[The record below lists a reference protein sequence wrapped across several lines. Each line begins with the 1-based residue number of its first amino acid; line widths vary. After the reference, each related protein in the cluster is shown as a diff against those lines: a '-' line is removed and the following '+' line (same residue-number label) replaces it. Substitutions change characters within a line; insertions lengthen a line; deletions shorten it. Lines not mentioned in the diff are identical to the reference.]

1 MKIKFLIIL
10 FIVTGNI
17 FAAEDFKNIDE
28 DAKKI
33 VNKAWFRNKK
43 QENFVLKLF
52 SKTENGNKY
61 KSKDGIQIEL
71 EVKEDNKTVI
81 NISEEIKDKL
91 KTDTGK
97 WALFEI
103 KYKEKGAA
111 EDKFVYLYC
120 SDIESVSIDAT
131 SLYGMFQEKT
141 NILNISVLACD
152 TSSVTNMSFM
162 FEDCYR
168 LENLDLSNFDTKNV
182 EKMQFMFGVCKNLK
196 NLNVQNFSIKSISSL
211 CFIFFADEEL
221 KEIDLSEWNF
231 SEKFTINKKGEK
243 TTIFKSM
250 FRGTFFEKIIL
261 KNKNINEEIKDFL
274 NEKSFKL
281 DNKKKDAEILIYIKK
296 VPNCVKKVP
305 ICDFCCECCNFC

>member
-1 MKIKFLIIL
+1 MKIKFLISL

-33 VNKAWFRNKK
+33 VNRTWFRNKK

-81 NISEEIKDKL
+81 NISDEIKDKL

-103 KYKEKGAA
+103 KTMENNT
-111 EDKFVYLYC
+111 VYLYC
-120 SDIESVSIDAT
+120 SNIESVGIDDT
-131 SLYGMFQEKT
+131 SLCGMFEDKT

-152 TSSVTNMSFM
+152 TSKVKNMSFM

-211 CFIFFADEEL
+211 CFIFFADEKL

-243 TTIFKSM
+243 TTIFKSIL
-250 FRGTFFEKIIL
+250 RGTSFEKIIL

-281 DNKKKDAEILIYIKK
+281 DNKKKDDEILIYIKK

>member
-33 VNKAWFRNKK
+33 VNRTWFRNKK

-71 EVKEDNKTVI
+71 EVKEDNKTGI
-81 NISEEIKDKL
+81 NISDEIKDKL

-103 KYKEKGAA
+103 KTMENNT
-111 EDKFVYLYC
+111 VYLYC
-120 SDIESVSIDAT
+120 SDIESVSIKAT

-162 FEDCYR
+162 FDDCSR

-182 EKMQFMFGVCKNLK
+182 EKMMFMFDACKKLK

-243 TTIFKSM
+243 RTIFKFILRS
-250 FRGTFFEKIIL
+250 TSFEKIIL

-274 NEKSFKL
+274 NEKNFEL

-296 VPNCVKKVP
+296 VPNIKKVP

>member
-33 VNKAWFRNKK
+33 VNRTWFRNKK

-52 SKTENGNKY
+52 SKTENDNKY

-71 EVKEDNKTVI
+71 EVKEDNKTGI
-81 NISEEIKDKL
+81 NISDEIKDKL

-103 KYKEKGAA
+103 KTMENNT
-111 EDKFVYLYC
+111 VYLYC
-120 SDIESVSIDAT
+120 SDIESVSIKAT

-231 SEKFTINKKGEK
+231 SEKFIINEKGGKKN
-243 TTIFKSM
+243 IFKSM
-250 FRGTFFEKIIL
+250 FRGTSFEKIIL

-281 DNKKKDAEILIYIKK
+281 DNKKKDDEILIYIKK

>member
-33 VNKAWFRNKK
+33 VKKDWFRNKK

-71 EVKEDNKTVI
+71 EVKEDNKTGI
-81 NISEEIKDKL
+81 NISDEIKDKL

-103 KYKEKGAA
+103 KTMENNT
-111 EDKFVYLYC
+111 VYLYC

-152 TSSVTNMSFM
+152 TSKVTDMSSM
-162 FEDCYR
+162 FNNCSS
-168 LENLDLSNFDTKNV
+168 LETLDLFNFNTSKVTDMSYMFNNCNKLNKVIVSKDENTKNKIF
-182 EKMQFMFGVCKNLK
+182 EIL
-196 NLNVQNFSIKSISSL
+196 SSL
-211 CFIFFADEEL
+211 VGDWEEEKNNI
-221 KEIDLSEWNF
+221 KE
-231 SEKFTINKKGEK
+231 
-243 TTIFKSM
+243 
-250 FRGTFFEKIIL
+250 
-261 KNKNINEEIKDFL
+261 NICTLTKVEE
-274 NEKSFKL
+274 E
-281 DNKKKDAEILIYIKK
+281 E
-296 VPNCVKKVP
+296 
-305 ICDFCCECCNFC
+305 

>member
-1 MKIKFLIIL
+1 M
-10 FIVTGNI
+10 
-17 FAAEDFKNIDE
+17 
-28 DAKKI
+28 
-33 VNKAWFRNKK
+33 
-43 QENFVLKLF
+43 
-52 SKTENGNKY
+52 
-61 KSKDGIQIEL
+61 
-71 EVKEDNKTVI
+71 
-81 NISEEIKDKL
+81 
-91 KTDTGK
+91 
-97 WALFEI
+97 
-103 KYKEKGAA
+103 
-111 EDKFVYLYC
+111 
-120 SDIESVSIDAT
+120 SIDAT

-243 TTIFKSM
+243 TTIFKSIL
-250 FRGTFFEKIIL
+250 RGTSFEKIIL

-281 DNKKKDAEILIYIKK
+281 DNKKKDDEILIYIKK

>member
-1 MKIKFLIIL
+1 MKIKFLISL

-33 VNKAWFRNKK
+33 VKKDWFRNKK

-81 NISEEIKDKL
+81 NISDEIKDKL

-103 KYKEKGAA
+103 KTMENNT
-111 EDKFVYLYC
+111 VYLYC

-152 TSSVTNMSFM
+152 TSKVKNMSFM
-162 FEDCYR
+162 FKDCYR

-243 TTIFKSM
+243 TNIFKSILKS
-250 FRGTFFEKIIL
+250 TYFEKIIL

-274 NEKSFKL
+274 NEKNFEL

-296 VPNCVKKVP
+296 VPNCVKKIP